1 MSEEKTQVNVTF
13 EDLKQGKVCFGVL
26 PRIQSQLENEVVYTN
41 VESLNKDLDGKD
53 VVIRARAFTVRAKG
67 KSAFVVL
74 RQGTFTVQSCFFKN
88 ETSPDGMEKFIG
100 GLSNESII
108 DIYGKVVVVSK
119 PIESATQKDVEIQIN
134 KCFLV
139 VYAYPLPIQVSDAMI
154 PEEDEK
160 KTEVKVEEKVEVKVE
175 TKVED
180 KKKKKEKVEEKKK
193 PGPIG
198 QEVRLDN
205 RVIDMRAPAN
215 LAIFKI
221 QSTIGHYFREYL
233 HKQEFFEIHTPKLI
247 GTASEGGTE
256 VFKVDYFGGKAYLA
270 QSPQLYKQMA
280 VQGDLMKV
288 YEIGP
293 VFRAEKSFTHRHLT
307 EFVGLDL
314 EMAINSHYNEVLDVL
329 DALFIHVFDSIQTK
343 HKKEL
348 EIISQQYPFT
358 PLVFD
363 KKKNLRLTYLEATKL
378 LQEDGENIGDY
389 DDMGTPQEK
398 RLGKIIKEK
407 FKTDFYTVDK
417 FPLALRPFYTMP
429 CSKDSKL
436 SNSYDL
442 FLRGEE
448 IASGAQRIH
457 ESELLLQRGKDLKID
472 LEPIKSYVDCFKY
485 GAFPHGGAGIGLERV
500 TMLFLGLHNIRKTS
514 MFPRDPKRLTP

>member
-1 MSEEKTQVNVTF
+1 MSEEKKEVNITF
-13 EDLKQGKVCFGVL
+13 EDVKEGKVHFGSL
-26 PRIQSQLENEVVYTN
+26 PRIQSQLENEITYTL
-41 VESLNKDLDGKD
+41 VESLNKDLNGTE
-53 VVIRARAFTVRAKG
+53 VILRARAFTVRSKG

-74 RQGTFTVQSCFFKN
+74 RQGIYTVQACYFKQ
-88 ETSPDGMEKFIG
+88 EGSPEGMEKFIG
-100 GLSNESII
+100 GISNESII
-108 DIYGKVVVVSK
+108 EVYGKVVTVQK
-119 PIESATQKDVEIQIN
+119 PIESATQKDVEIQIT
-134 KCFLV
+134 KFFLV
-139 VYAYPLPIQVSDAMI
+139 VPALTPLPIQVSDAMI

-160 KTEVKVEEKVEVKVE
+160 KNSELKQVEEKDE
-175 TKVED
+175 
-180 KKKKKEKVEEKKK
+180 KKKKDEKKVEEKKK

-198 QEVRLDN
+198 QDVRLDN

-221 QSTIGHYFREYL
+221 QSIVGHYFREFL
-233 HKQEFFEIHTPKLI
+233 HKQDFFEIHTPKLI
-247 GTASEGGTE
+247 GTASEGGSD

-314 EMAINSHYNEVLDVL
+314 EMAFNSHYNEVLEVL
-329 DALFIHVFDSIQTK
+329 DSLFIHVFDSIQTN

-363 KKKNLRLTYLEATKL
+363 KKKNLRLTYVEATKL
-378 LQEDGENIGDY
+378 LQEDGEQIGDY
-389 DDMGTPQEK
+389 DDMGTTQEK
-398 RLGKIIKEK
+398 RLGRIVKEK
-407 FKTDFYTVDK
+407 FKTDFYIVDK

-429 CSKDSKL
+429 CSKDKKL

-457 ESELLLQRGKDLKID
+457 ESELLLQRAKELKID
-472 LEPIKSYVDCFKY
+472 LEPIKPYVDCFKY
-485 GAFPHGGAGIGLERV
+485 GAYPHGGAGIGLERV
-500 TMLFLGLHNIRKTS
+500 VMLFLGLHNIRKTS